1 MFISEKD
8 KKILCDIE
16 LEFLRIIRDNYF
28 NKNEEGET
36 YLEEDN
42 EEGTRLYN
50 MWADYWNV
58 LERLF
63 TKNGKLRDLL
73 KESEKE
79 EDKNE

>member
-1 MFISEKD
+1 VFISEKD

-16 LEFLRIIRDNYF
+16 LEFLRIINDNYF

-42 EEGTRLYN
+42 EEGARLYK
-50 MWADYWNV
+50 MWQDYWNV

-73 KESEKE
+73 KEKE